1 MVLEPLRFRPGEN
14 QREAIV
20 VLGATGEPIA
30 GLRAV
35 GWIAPDESLPRS
47 QQTVVFDC
55 VVIVRRCPGAFH
67 RRTRVKVERTECL
80 DDFRRRQPFLLA
92 VFKIPVVPEIAEL
105 DGFVTADD
113 VGVIRDFPNDLFCHR
128 KSRLTAI
135 SL

>member
-1 MVLEPLRFRPGEN
+1 MGLEPLRFRPGEN

-47 QQTVVFDC
+47 QQTVVFDGEMIC
-55 VVIVRRCPGAFH
+55 GSFPGTFDRCAG
-67 RRTRVKVERTECL
+67 VEVERAECP
-80 DDFRRRQPFLLA
+80 DDFRRCQPFFLA
-92 VFKIPVVPEIAEL
+92 VLTITVVLEITEL

-113 VGVIRDFPNDLFCHR
+113 VGVTRDFPNE
-128 KSRLTAI
+128 
-135 SL
+135 